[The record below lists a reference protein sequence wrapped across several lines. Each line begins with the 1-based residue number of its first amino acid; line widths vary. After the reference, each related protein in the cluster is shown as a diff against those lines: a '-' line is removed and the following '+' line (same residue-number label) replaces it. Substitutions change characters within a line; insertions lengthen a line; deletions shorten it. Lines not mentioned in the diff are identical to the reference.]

1 MGIGI
6 SKCDTPYY
14 AKQARF
20 DREECEISSSDYLG
34 KVTMS
39 AIEHFIQG
47 LLLFVLYKNCSLLVY
62 SRIAVNCLIQGL
74 QLMVFT
80 RITINCFIQGLQ
92 LIVLYKNCN

>member
-47 LLLFVLYKNCSLLVY
+47 LLLTDDYEEEY
-62 SRIAVNCLIQGL
+62 DDIIQINIKDTDSYISQCPVPQTIFRDNL
-74 QLMVFT
+74 RDVVT
-80 RITINCFIQGLQ
+80 RKILKSNL
-92 LIVLYKNCN
+92 

>member
-34 KVTMS
+34 KVTMY

-47 LLLFVLYKNCSLLVY
+47 LLSMDDYDEEY
-62 SRIAVNCLIQGL
+62 DDIIQIHIKDANSYISQCPVPQTIFRDNL
-74 QLMVFT
+74 RDVVT
-80 RITINCFIQGLQ
+80 RKILKSNL
-92 LIVLYKNCN
+92 